1 MNEEEILMLYWQRN
15 QNAIAQTEALY
26 GSQLLRLAENILHS
40 RQDAEE
46 CVSDTYLKAWNAI
59 PPKRPNQLFA
69 YLAKICRLT
78 CFDRFG
84 FLP

>member
-26 GSQLLRLAENILHS
+26 GRQLLRMAENIMQS

-46 CVSDTYLKAWNAI
+46 CVSDT
-59 PPKRPNQLFA
+59 
-69 YLAKICRLT
+69 
-78 CFDRFG
+78 
-84 FLP
+84 